1 MKIDVLEVSIFI
13 FFFVLITVIGFV
25 AARWRR
31 ADLSTLHEWGLA
43 GRRFGTVVTWFLL
56 GGDLY
61 TAYTFIAVPGAVFT
75 SGAIGFFAVPY
86 TVLVYPII
94 FILMPKFWTV
104 CKQRGYITAS
114 DFVKDRFGSSS
125 LALAVAFTGILA
137 TMPYIALQMFGIQV
151 SIAALGIP
159 LDVAVGS
166 FKIDIPLLIAFLI
179 LAAYTYTS
187 GLRAPALIAL
197 VKDVMVLSLVVIAV
211 IYIPTRLGGF
221 SHIFAVATAHQP
233 VVAHKIAVAKAAG
246 TYPPNAFTVFLK
258 TPGAMVAYTT
268 LALGSALALFLYPH
282 SMLGVLSSNDRNVVK
297 RNTALLPIYS
307 LMLGLLA
314 LLGFMALALPKPPAA
329 GNGAVPALI
338 TQLFPNWLAGFAF
351 AAISIGAL
359 VPAAVMSIAA
369 ANLFTRNIYKEYF
382 RPNSSER
389 EEAQTAKI
397 TSFLLKFGALLFI
410 IFVPTQN
417 IISFQLLGG
426 VWIIQTLPPVFLGLY
441 THWFNRWALLIG
453 WAAGMIS
460 GTLMAFSAIISGIP
474 GAPLLQTYTFTIGG
488 VAIPVYIA
496 LAALIL
502 NLVLSIVL
510 TPIFQAIGLR
520 SGKDV
525 TTPAD
530 YEYAPVEPKEPI
542 EEALR

>member
-31 ADLSTLHEWGLA
+31 ADLNTIHEWGLA
-43 GRRFGTVVTWFLL
+43 GRRFGTLVTWFLL

-104 CKQRGYITAS
+104 CKQRGYITAA
-114 DFVKDRFGSSS
+114 DFVKGRFGSSS

-137 TMPYIALQMFGIQV
+137 TLPYIALQMFGIQV

-159 LDVAVGS
+159 LDFKVAGAT
-166 FKIDIPLLIAFLI
+166 IDIPLLIAFLI

-233 VVAHKIAVAKAAG
+233 
-246 TYPPNAFTVFLK
+246 
-258 TPGAMVAYTT
+258 MVAYTT

-351 AAISIGAL
+351 AAISLGAL

-382 RPNSSER
+382 RSNSSER
-389 EEAQTAKI
+389 EEAQVAKV

>member
-1 MKIDVLEVSIFI
+1 MKIDVLEISIFI

-31 ADLSTLHEWGLA
+31 GDLRQLNEWGLA

-75 SGAIGFFAVPY
+75 SGAVGFFAVPY

-94 FILMPKFWTV
+94 FIVMPKFWTV

-137 TMPYIALQMFGIQV
+137 TLPYIALQMFGIQV
-151 SIAALGIP
+151 SIQALIPPQYLTGIFADVP
-159 LDVAVGS
+159 L
-166 FKIDIPLLIAFLI
+166 FIAFVI
-179 LAAYTYTS
+179 LAAYTYSS

-197 VKDVMVLSLVVIAV
+197 VKDVMVLTLVLVAV
-211 IYIPTRLGGF
+211 IYVPIRLGGF
-221 SHIFAVATAHQP
+221 AHIFAVATAHQP
-233 VVAHKIAVAKAAG
+233 VVAKAITAAKTAG
-246 TYPPNAFTVFLK
+246 TYPPSAFTIFLK

-282 SMLGVLSSNDRNVVK
+282 SQLGVLSSNSRNVVK

-314 LLGFMALALPKPPAA
+314 LLGFMALALPKLPAT
-329 GNGAVPALI
+329 GNGAVVAVI
-338 TQLFPNWLAGFAF
+338 TQIFPDWFAGFAF

-369 ANLFTRNIYKEYF
+369 ANLFTRNVYKEYF
-382 RPNSSER
+382 RPNCTER
-389 EEAQTAKI
+389 EESEVAKI
-397 TSFLLKFGALLFI
+397 SSLLLKFGALLFI
-410 IFVPTQN
+410 IFVPTTN

-441 THWFNRWALLIG
+441 THWFNRWALLVG

-460 GTLMAFSAIISGIP
+460 GTLMAFSAILQGIP
-474 GAPLLQTYTFTIGG
+474 KAPLLQTYPIFGM
-488 VAIPVYIA
+488 PVYA
-496 LAALIL
+496 AFAALL
-502 NLVLSIVL
+502 VNLVLAVVL
-510 TPIFQAIGLR
+510 TPIFEAIGLR

-530 YEYAPVEPKEPI
+530 YEYAPVESKEPI
-542 EEALR
+542 KEALG

>member
-1 MKIDVLEVSIFI
+1 MKIDVLEISIFI

-31 ADLSTLHEWGLA
+31 GDLRQLNEWGLA

-94 FILMPKFWTV
+94 FIVMPKFWTV

-137 TMPYIALQMFGIQV
+137 TLPYIALQMFGIQV
-151 SIAALGIP
+151 SIQALIPPQYLTGIFADVP
-159 LDVAVGS
+159 L
-166 FKIDIPLLIAFLI
+166 FIAFVI
-179 LAAYTYTS
+179 LAAYTYSS

-197 VKDVMVLSLVVIAV
+197 VKDVMVLTLVLVAV
-211 IYIPTRLGGF
+211 IYVPIRLGGF
-221 SHIFAVATAHQP
+221 AHIFAVATAHQP
-233 VVAHKIAVAKAAG
+233 VVAKAITAAKTAG
-246 TYPPNAFTVFLK
+246 TYPPSAFTIFLK

-282 SMLGVLSSNDRNVVK
+282 SQLGVLSSNSRNVVK

-314 LLGFMALALPKPPAA
+314 LLGFMALALPKLPAT
-329 GNGAVPALI
+329 GNGAVVAVI
-338 TQLFPNWLAGFAF
+338 TQIFPDWFAGFAF

-369 ANLFTRNIYKEYF
+369 ANLFTRNVYKEYF
-382 RPNSSER
+382 RPNCTER
-389 EEAQTAKI
+389 EESEVAKI
-397 TSFLLKFGALLFI
+397 SSLLLKFGALLFI
-410 IFVPTQN
+410 IFVPTTN

-441 THWFNRWALLIG
+441 THWFNRWALLVG

-460 GTLMAFSAIISGIP
+460 GTLMAFSAILQGIP
-474 GAPLLQTYTFTIGG
+474 KAPLLQTYPIFG
-488 VAIPVYIA
+488 IPVYA
-496 LAALIL
+496 AFAALIV
-502 NLVLSIVL
+502 NLVLAVVL
-510 TPIFQAIGLR
+510 TPIFEAIGLR

-530 YEYAPVEPKEPI
+530 YEYAPVESKEPI
-542 EEALR
+542 KEALG

>member
-31 ADLSTLHEWGLA
+31 ADLNTIHEWGLA
-43 GRRFGTVVTWFLL
+43 GRRFGTLVTWFLL

-104 CKQRGYITAS
+104 CKQRGYITAA
-114 DFVKDRFGSSS
+114 DFVKSRFGSSS

-137 TMPYIALQMFGIQV
+137 TLPYIALQMFGIQV

-159 LDVAVGS
+159 LDFKVAGAT
-166 FKIDIPLLIAFLI
+166 IDIPLLIAFLI

-369 ANLFTRNIYKEYF
+369 ANLFTRNIYKPYIHREAGD
-382 RPNSSER
+382 R
-389 EEAQTAKI
+389 EESTVAKWA
-397 TSFLLKFGALLFI
+397 SFVLKFGAVLFI
-410 IFVPTQN
+410 VYIPTDQVIN
-417 IISFQLLGG
+417 FQLLGG
-426 VWIIQTLPPVFLGLY
+426 IWILQTLPAVYLGLY
-441 THWFNRWALLIG
+441 TNWFNRWALLIG
-453 WAAGMIS
+453 WLVSMVL
-460 GTLMAFSAIISGIP
+460 GTLMFIGAGFKAVYTISIGSLSIPPMYAAFAAII
-474 GAPLLQTYTFTIGG
+474 
-488 VAIPVYIA
+488 VN
-496 LAALIL
+496 LIL
-502 NLVLSIVL
+502 AIVL
-510 TPIFQAIGLR
+510 TPIFNGIGLKR
-520 SGKDV
+520 GTDSTK
-525 TTPAD
+525 PAD
-530 YEYAPVEPKEPI
+530 YDEEVALPVEAGR
-542 EEALR
+542 EALG